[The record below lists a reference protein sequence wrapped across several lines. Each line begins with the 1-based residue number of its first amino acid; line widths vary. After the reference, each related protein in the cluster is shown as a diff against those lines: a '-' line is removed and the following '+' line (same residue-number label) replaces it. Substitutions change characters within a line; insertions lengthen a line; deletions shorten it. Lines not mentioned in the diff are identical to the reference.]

1 MRTACWICLGDSS
14 MAYVHG
20 TSTIN
25 GFCEYQGH
33 LGGADAF
40 RVSIE
45 FDEYIMWFLL
55 VSGSLR

>member
-1 MRTACWICLGDSS
+1 

-20 TSTIN
+20 TSMIN
-25 GFCEYQGH
+25 CFCEYQGH

-55 VSGSLR
+55 ESGSLR